1 MGFYFQEIAD
11 DNGLRNNVEIIS
23 IGWSIEKVTKNI
35 KNITYIKKEEFRD
48 ENENQLLS
56 EVIKNIY
63 KVLDLWVNY
72 YKHTDYTVGLE
83 RIEQSFNKKIQ
94 WFI

>member
-1 MGFYFQEIAD
+1 VSFYFQEIAD
-11 DNGLRNNVEIIS
+11 DNGLRNNIEIIS
-23 IGWSIEKVTKNI
+23 IGWSIEKVTRNI

-72 YKHTDYTVGLE
+72 YKHTD
-83 RIEQSFNKKIQ
+83 
-94 WFI
+94 